1 MAPDVDRLA
10 RPHQPDFAGCYGCA
24 PNQPVGLM
32 MRSVDTDTDTDT
44 DGDVMEFTPRPA
56 HQGSAGVTHGGVLAA
71 AMDEAIGV
79 AIWRLGGAYVTA
91 RLETD
96 YLRSVPI
103 GTMLLIRTRCTGVH
117 GRKVYAEAEAVLG
130 MDGPVAVRAAALYVE
145 VAADRPTGP
154 EKPATTGA

>member
-1 MAPDVDRLA
+1 MASGADRPA

-32 MRSVDTDTDTDT
+32 MRTVDTDTG
-44 DGDVMEFTPRPA
+44 GDVMEFTPRPA

-96 YLRSVPI
+96 YLRPVPI
-103 GTMLLIRTRCTGVH
+103 GTTLLIRTRCTGVH

-145 VAADRPTGP
+145 MAGDRPTGP
-154 EKPATTGA
+154 EKPAATGA